1 MFSFLLRILIP
12 SLCMCGG
19 TAVATEPAVRL
30 NPPTTVPI
38 TAPEVPTGLYGQP
51 FAPEGLSNC
60 DEMNFYRVQWGLP
73 QRFSA
78 LGWRESNC
86 RNEDGV
92 KTYCC
97 YGYWQLYTSLHLKD
111 HRLKPKMHACE
122 VYSSNDLNSDN
133 PLEKQKQ
140 ACAARALFDVVG
152 YSAWE

>member
-1 MFSFLLRILIP
+1 MFSFLLSFIA

-19 TAVATEPAVRL
+19 TAVATEPAVRM
-30 NPPTTVPI
+30 NPPTTTTTIP
-38 TAPEVPTGLYGQP
+38 APTGLYGQP

-73 QRFSA
+73 ERFSA

-111 HRLKPKMHACE
+111 HRLRPKMEACG
-122 VYSSNDLNSDN
+122 VYSSNDLNSDI

-140 ACAARALFDVVG
+140 ACAAKALFDVVG
-152 YSAWE
+152 YSAWG